1 MELFAVGDGGSKGFL
16 EGSNQLG
23 VVGFARVEVNGQS
36 ARATFGIGG
45 VGAYFFACFGAAAFE
60 GFGGERGVQRIQVR
74 TAGEDDVGNGL
85 RGDTP
90 DIFIGEAAQ
99 VEGVG
104 FDGVFKD
111 IDRAFGVYDGA
122 PGFAME
128 GFFHFKLTAGAA
140 HLPRGFGVYARG
152 KVDFGGGVVVDGVL
166 HEREAVVQGHGLV
179 CPVNGNAEGQEES
192 CGNQQS
198 HSRSV
203 RDFRG
208 DYKSA
213 LVNRKIRLTLRVA
226 LFRTT

>member
-1 MELFAVGDGGSKGFL
+1 MKFLAVCDGGPKGFL

-36 ARATFGIGG
+36 ARATFGIGR

-60 GFGGERGVQRIQVR
+60 GFGSERGVQRIQVR
-74 TAGEDDVGNGL
+74 TAGEDDEGNGL

-90 DIFIGEAAQ
+90 DIFIGEAAE

-111 IDRAFGVYDGA
+111 VDGAFGVYDGA

-128 GFFHFKLTAGAA
+128 GFFHFELTAGAA

-152 KVDFGGGVVVDGVL
+152 EVDFGGGVSVDGIL
-166 HEREAVVQGHGLV
+166 HEREAVVEGHGLV
-179 CPVNGNAEGQEES
+179 RPINGSADGQKKN
-192 CGNQQS
+192 CGDQQS